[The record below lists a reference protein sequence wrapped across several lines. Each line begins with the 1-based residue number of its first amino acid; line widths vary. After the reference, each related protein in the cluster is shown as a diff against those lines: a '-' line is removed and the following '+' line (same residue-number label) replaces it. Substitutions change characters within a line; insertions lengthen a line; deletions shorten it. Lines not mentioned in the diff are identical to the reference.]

1 VQRGRHLIL
10 GEQLWGHKVK
20 MVYTGPTAPKGEIP
34 TESGTIS
41 DWGKGGIGMKKKFNW
56 KDKLT
61 PANYAKKLFWFMRKS
76 FFNQFP
82 FMKGKK

>member
-1 VQRGRHLIL
+1 
-10 GEQLWGHKVK
+10 
-20 MVYTGPTAPKGEIP
+20 
-34 TESGTIS
+34 
-41 DWGKGGIGMKKKFNW
+41 MKKKFNW